1 MFAVFL
7 RGGGTG
13 GAVYHIYS
21 DQPIVSSAMSP
32 SPIPAA
38 PQIAYNSDL
47 IFQSSSTKA
56 NALAPRTL
64 TASVE
69 EEIRRRRFIALAQ
82 GSDSTLAAHPL
93 TYIGSTGIY
102 TGTLTAAQ
110 VNAVS
115 INASSIK
122 AGRFQPT
129 GLLPAAFMLLNW
141 TLPVSRLTLSIQ
153 GISMH

>member
-1 MFAVFL
+1 M
-7 RGGGTG
+7 
-13 GAVYHIYS
+13 
-21 DQPIVSSAMSP
+21 
-32 SPIPAA
+32 
-38 PQIAYNSDL
+38 
-47 IFQSSSTKA
+47 IFQSGSTKA
-56 NALAPRTL
+56 NAPAPRTL

-122 AGRFQPT
+122 AG
-129 GLLPAAFMLLNW
+129 
-141 TLPVSRLTLSIQ
+141 TL
-153 GISMH
+153 G